1 MKTGSEDWPPASIA
15 NLEVLE
21 ELLSEPTDAVVTALS
36 RLGGDIV
43 LLGIG
48 GKMGPSLA
56 RMAKRASDVAGA
68 SRQII
73 GVSRFSDPQQET
85 RLRFH
90 GVETI
95 RADLLD
101 ESQI

>member
-1 MKTGSEDWPPASIA
+1 MKTGTVETPPPSIA
-15 NLEVLE
+15 NLERLE

-36 RLGGDIV
+36 RLERDII

-56 RMAKRASDVAGA
+56 RMAKRASDAAGA
-68 SRQII
+68 THRII
-73 GVSRFSDPQQET
+73 GVSRFSDPQQELQ
-85 RLRFH
+85 LRSH

-95 RADLLD
+95 RADL
-101 ESQI
+101 